1 MLSFVICL
9 RVSELV
15 GIDSI
20 EQYLPHRLAMQFGMD
35 QDVPGFVARFNKTKV
50 IAWKNYCTLISD
62 KNLYFPSRFFEAD
75 ASMCYAKWWEQS
87 VLDCRNFVKN
97 IVQQKRNASP
107 RNDRPHVGKANISG
121 NAVDVPPGFPTN
133 CVETLIFGNFC
144 DDGSRTKTR
153 KVDNHDADVP
163 NENIVV
169 DDPSA
174 SNIPLKHSTQVPS
187 IFVEDH
193 RPVLKEYRCSGSSA
207 DYEKILPLKRPVSQD
222 SIELSSGDLKEV
234 FKDANGRKEAKISGD
249 RVCLFGNEGEIHNS
263 SVRNKVM
270 VEEREER
277 DHEVVVLSKEQYL
290 KIQEELA
297 RLARQQE
304 EILRLM
310 ALREKKDEELRLHEE
325 MLRLM
330 AKQQEEIFRLMARQ
344 QEELLTTVLRNQQ
357 PPAPPDSSS

>member
-20 EQYLPHRLAMQFGMD
+20 EQYLPHRVAMQFGMD
-35 QDVPGFVARFNKTKV
+35 QDVPSYVPRFNKTKV
-50 IAWKNYCTLISD
+50 IAWKNYCRPISD
-62 KNLYFPSRFFEAD
+62 KNLYFPSKIFEAN
-75 ASMCYAKWWEQS
+75 ASMRYAKWWEQS

-107 RNDRPHVGKANISG
+107 RKDRPHVGKANISG

-163 NENIVV
+163 NESIVV

-174 SNIPLKHSTQVPS
+174 SNIPLKHSTQVPFIS
-187 IFVEDH
+187 VEDH

-249 RVCLFGNEGEIHNS
+249 RVCLFDNEGEIHNS